1 MGVFDALGGRDG
13 TGRLS
18 RSIISPQTIT
28 EAESKHFE
36 TNASF
41 ANNTDDIILEDS
53 NQATNN
59 LNSSS
64 TNGHGIADNDPDHV
78 TNEAALGQQKAE
90 AAALVWSRPVV
101 FLIYAW

>member
-18 RSIISPQTIT
+18 RSIISPQSVIET
-28 EAESKHFE
+28 ESKHFE
-36 TNASF
+36 TNASSTS
-41 ANNTDDIILEDS
+41 NTDDIILEDS
-53 NQATNN
+53 NHTTNDIH
-59 LNSSS
+59 LSS
-64 TNGHGIADNDPDHV
+64 TSEHGISDNDAHHV